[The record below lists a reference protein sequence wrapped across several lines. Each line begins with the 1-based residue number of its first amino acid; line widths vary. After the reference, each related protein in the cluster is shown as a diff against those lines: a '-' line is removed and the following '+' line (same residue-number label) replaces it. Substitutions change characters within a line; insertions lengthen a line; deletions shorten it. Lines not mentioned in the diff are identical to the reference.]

1 MVRTTSQ
8 DKMKIKNYTKIL
20 EVVMANP
27 GINRKKISTLTH
39 LSNQTLSN
47 LVKDLSDFGYVLEFP
62 LEGLMGSG
70 RKPIGLKLNYKAFLI
85 ISVEFT
91 YNSLGVYLNTSDGE
105 VLQYDVYDLEKG
117 FDVVAIIKKGI
128 EKALEHATDRVFAI
142 VMSAEGII
150 DEEGGKLEHIMALSL
165 KHVDLATELAY
176 LNLPFFLLNDTN
188 LICHYVNLT
197 KLEAR
202 NFMVVKL
209 DAGIGCSIALDRHI
223 QQTSNNNMP
232 GKLGHLKVIN
242 SDEDV
247 TCWCGGNN
255 CLSKFISREYLEAK
269 FNCPYEEAL
278 LLLRDEEASAFSRRI
293 ITYLS
298 PILANIT
305 ILLGI
310 EKIYAI
316 GKIVDVLGSEFIRDL
331 DSHIAQSIPS
341 WVNFQGI
348 EKSHIPSI
356 PEQCSSYFLN
366 YFLKSILSYLEV
378 VDETPFRVEG

>member
-1 MVRTTSQ
+1 
-8 DKMKIKNYTKIL
+8 MKIKNYTKIL

-47 LVKDLSDFGYVLEFP
+47 LVKDLSDFGYILEFP
-62 LEGLMGSG
+62 LEGPMGSG

-91 YNSLGVYLNTSDGE
+91 YNSLGVYLNASDGE
-105 VLQYDVYDLEKG
+105 VLQYDTYILEKG
-117 FDVVAIIKKGI
+117 FDVVAIIKEGI
-128 EKALEHATDRVFAI
+128 EKALEHATGRVFAM

-197 KLEAR
+197 KPEAH

-209 DAGIGCSIALDRHI
+209 DTGIGCSIALDKHI
-223 QQTSNNNMP
+223 QKTSDNNMP

-247 TCWCGGNN
+247 TCWCGGKN
-255 CLSKFISREYLEAK
+255 CLSTFISRDYMEAK
-269 FNCPYEEAL
+269 FNRPYEEAL
-278 LLLRDEEASAFSRRI
+278 MLIRNGEYGDFNAKI

-305 ILLGI
+305 TLLGI
-310 EKIYAI
+310 EKIYAF
-316 GKIVDVLGSEFIRDL
+316 GKTVDVLGSEFIRDL
-331 DSHIAQSIPS
+331 DQQVALSIPS
-341 WVNFQGI
+341 WVNFLGI

-356 PEQCSSYFLN
+356 PEQCSSYFLD
-366 YFLKSILSYLEV
+366 YFLKNILSYLEV
-378 VDETPFRVEG
+378 VDETPFKVV

>member
-27 GINRKKISTLTH
+27 GINRKKISLLTH

-105 VLQYDVYDLEKG
+105 VLQYDAYGLEKG
-117 FDVVAIIKKGI
+117 FDAVAIIKKGI

-165 KHVDLATELAY
+165 KHVDLAKELAY

-247 TCWCGGNN
+247 TCWCGGKN

-278 LLLRDEEASAFSRRI
+278 LLLRDEQASAFSRRI

-366 YFLKSILSYLEV
+366 YFLKNILSYLEV